1 MKILTHRVIAV
12 VPYVG
17 SGKAGDPRR
26 PKYAP
31 LPAVSG
37 AAATTKANAATTAA
51 PTPTA
56 HSGIIAFTHVP
67 SDDGTMAIVE
77 FVSTDRASLLPILSD
92 QTIVAFEKGVHTPAA
107 ILAALAIYKK
117 TFTLNGFGMAAQ

>member
-1 MKILTHRVIAV
+1 VKILTHRVIAV

-67 SDDGTMAIVE
+67 SDDG
-77 FVSTDRASLLPILSD
+77 DRGIR
-92 QTIVAFEKGVHTPAA
+92 FH
-107 ILAALAIYKK
+107 
-117 TFTLNGFGMAAQ
+117 